1 MHLHHTNIGFMKNNY
16 INNMEKDIR
25 QKVIVDTD
33 GNIRVVSEQGV
44 YVNGL
49 HSCVVS
55 GHYLI
60 DDESVR
66 NLMLLHDK
74 RGGFRHVSKCY
85 SDNYGYI
92 YIHNENIVKNFENEI
107 EKLDTKLD
115 NIRNEL
121 EETKNKLRQ
130 SEKSKKELEDKLNS
144 KISGGWWKF
153 LFKK

>member
-1 MHLHHTNIGFMKNNY
+1 MKNNY
-16 INNMEKDIR
+16 NYMEKDIR

-49 HSCVVS
+49 HSCVIS
-55 GHYLI
+55 GNYLI

-74 RGGFRHVSKCY
+74 RGGFHNVSKCY
-85 SDNYGYI
+85 SSNYGYI
-92 YIHNENIVKNFENEI
+92 YVHNENIVKSFEDEI
-107 EKLDTKLD
+107 ENLNIKLD
-115 NIRNEL
+115 NVRNEL
-121 EETKNKLRQ
+121 ETTKDKLRQ
-130 SEKSKKELEDKLNS
+130 SEKSKENLENKLN
-144 KISGGWWKF
+144 GWWKF

>member
-1 MHLHHTNIGFMKNNY
+1 
-16 INNMEKDIR
+16 MEKEIR

-44 YVNGL
+44 YANGL
-49 HSCVVS
+49 HSCVIS

-74 RGGFRHVSKCY
+74 HGGFHHVSKCY

-92 YIHNENIVKNFENEI
+92 YIHNENIVKSYEDEI

-115 NIRNEL
+115 NIRDEL

-144 KISGGWWKF
+144 KLSEGWWKF